1 MGPSLIRRRS
11 YFMAYDDNYERDT
24 YGTLAFWL
32 RNDYDHGRFFDREI
46 SHHELEL
53 ARANESFIQA
63 YKGLLDRTET
73 KTEDIG
79 TIIHQAKHITSE
91 FQSLLSWTMERSL
104 NCEIIIS
111 TPVSLLDHM
120 IRESE
125 ESTKVFDLINSGKH
139 VTPADATIH
148 ESSFWLRQMMD
159 HLAYINHY
167 VDASNYELQFQVN
180 AMKQKFERLFLQA
193 HANETMFRKPR
204 NEVTPPLNTYNQ
216 MIIKEA
222 KALEAFK
229 LELSDLI
236 EHCAAVTTAPPDL
249 LKHTAREAHHLWRN
263 LEDLVIL

>member
-1 MGPSLIRRRS
+1 MP
-11 YFMAYDDNYERDT
+11 YTDNYERDI

-63 YKGLLDRTET
+63 YKGLLERTET
-73 KTEDIG
+73 KKEDIG
-79 TIIHQAKHITSE
+79 KIIHQAKHITGE
-91 FQSLLSWTMERSL
+91 FQKLLAWTMSRSL

-125 ESTKVFDLINSGKH
+125 ESTKVFDIIESGKH
-139 VTPADATIH
+139 ITPADATIH
-148 ESSFWLRQMMD
+148 ESDFWLRQMMD

-167 VDASNYELQFQVN
+167 LDPSNYELQYRVTE
-180 AMKQKFERLFLQA
+180 MKHKFERLFLQA
-193 HANETMFRKPR
+193 NANKTMIRPPR
-204 NEVTPPLNTYNQ
+204 NEITPPLNTYNQ
-216 MIIKEA
+216 MVIKEA

-236 EHCAAVTTAPPDL
+236 EHCAAVTTSPPDL
-249 LKHTAREAHHLWRN
+249 LQHVAREAHHLWRN
-263 LEDLVIL
+263 LEDQVIR